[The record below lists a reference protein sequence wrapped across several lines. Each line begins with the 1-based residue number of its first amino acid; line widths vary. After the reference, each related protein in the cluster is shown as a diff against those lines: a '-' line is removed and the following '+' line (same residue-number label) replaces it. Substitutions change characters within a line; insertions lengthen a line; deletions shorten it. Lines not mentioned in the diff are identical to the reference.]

1 MPFYYLDPNQ
11 VRIGPYSMEELI
23 RLHQAGGIQ
32 LETEICTDDS
42 HESVPFA
49 LLWNRW
55 RHSSQIGESTGHDPG
70 PPPLLKSQPEPTGSF
85 TRRASRDIRA
95 MLPHLM
101 LPLDEFSRFA
111 WIENRRISAIAAV
124 GLLPLVIYAVFR
136 DPMQLGNAFW
146 AMALYFS
153 AMWALFFYYVFPAPE
168 VRVKTA
174 AFCFFITGIVSVSA
188 LLLLYNFWPLSA
200 VVAWIKAEHWFVR
213 WIGFV
218 LGVGIPEEL
227 CKAFVLLVIMR
238 RAGGCGPQTV
248 LFYGLMSGLGFG
260 IYEGVKYQTQHNF
273 EFALRA
279 TGEANAYFA
288 AEYYLLNLVRLTTL
302 PFLHAIWTGMAGY
315 FLGFAFQYPERRGG
329 LLIVAIGLPAFLHG
343 TYNAFSAT
351 LGLPIALLSVLALNL
366 YLAKSVDFGNLLNER
381 KSSNEPETQ

>member
-1 MPFYYLDPNQ
+1 MPFYYSAANHE
-11 VRIGPYSMEELI
+11 RIGPYSMEELI
-23 RLHQAGGIQ
+23 RLYHAGVIQ
-32 LETEICTDDS
+32 LETEISTADS
-42 HESVPFA
+42 KETVPFA

-55 RHSSQIGESTGHDPG
+55 RHSLQIGQPPS
-70 PPPLLKSQPEPTGSF
+70 PPLPETEPEAPRSF
-85 TRRASRDIRA
+85 TKQASRDIRD
-95 MLPHLM
+95 MLPHLL
-101 LPLDEFSRFA
+101 LPLDEFGRFR
-111 WIENRRISAIAAV
+111 WIENRRILAIAAV

-136 DPMQLGNAFW
+136 DPTQLGNAFW

-153 AMWALFFYYVFPAPE
+153 ALWALFFYYVFPTRE
-168 VRVKTA
+168 VRVRTA
-174 AFCFFITGIVSVSA
+174 AFCFFMTGIVSVSA

-213 WIGFV
+213 WVGFV
-218 LGVGIPEEL
+218 LGVGIPEEW
-227 CKAFVLLVIMR
+227 CKAFVLFVIMQR
-238 RAGGCGPQTV
+238 VRPFRPQTV

-329 LLIVAIGLPAFLHG
+329 LLVVAIGLPAFLHG

-351 LGLPIALLSVLALNL
+351 LGLPVALLSVLALNL

-381 KSSNEPETQ
+381 KPTNPDHS